1 MCQYFLLHSV
11 MTNFRKRVWG
21 HGFKQIFT
29 DSDDITKHQHR
40 FQWCNKLSAQILIT
54 SHVSCQW
61 DSPAQLG
68 AGTIRSSMIR
78 SLILFWL
85 GGGGHIMLSI
95 YESACDVSTD
105 DIVFSGFTSLHE
117 RTVILMCISWHS
129 IDSMCS
135 MSNSDTTY
143 MYNQSTAVRL
153 LCAHKKWEKKFC
165 IQHWQD
171 CWQAQI
177 S

>member
-1 MCQYFLLHSV
+1 
-11 MTNFRKRVWG
+11 
-21 HGFKQIFT
+21 
-29 DSDDITKHQHR
+29 
-40 FQWCNKLSAQILIT
+40 
-54 SHVSCQW
+54 
-61 DSPAQLG
+61 
-68 AGTIRSSMIR
+68 
-78 SLILFWL
+78 
-85 GGGGHIMLSI
+85 MLSI

-105 DIVFSGFTSLHE
+105 DIVFSGLTSLHE

-153 LCAHKKWEKKFC
+153 LCAHRKWERKFC

-171 CWQAQI
+171 CLQAQI

>member
-1 MCQYFLLHSV
+1 
-11 MTNFRKRVWG
+11 
-21 HGFKQIFT
+21 
-29 DSDDITKHQHR
+29 
-40 FQWCNKLSAQILIT
+40 
-54 SHVSCQW
+54 
-61 DSPAQLG
+61 
-68 AGTIRSSMIR
+68 
-78 SLILFWL
+78 
-85 GGGGHIMLSI
+85 MLSI

-153 LCAHKKWEKKFC
+153 LCAHRKWEKKL
-165 IQHWQD
+165 ILHSALAGLSTGSDILDLWYYSTLSG
-171 CWQAQI
+171 WYNE
-177 S
+177 